1 MNDTPKTGALRVW
14 HIPQVPGKPFRVD
27 VATLREAVLLLRALA
42 DYDLFQLRHRIKP
55 DYANAQGLE
64 VFEDGEWCEWESPD
78 GDEIGDVANE
88 LLAAPAEKPK
98 RIRGRRVVTG

>member
-27 VATLREAVLLLRALA
+27 VATPREGALLLRALA
-42 DYDLFQLRHRIKP
+42 DYDLFQFKSRIRP
-55 DYANAQGLE
+55 DYCNAQGLE

-78 GDEIGDVANE
+78 GADIGSVVDT
-88 LLAAPAEKPK
+88 LLALAKETAS
-98 RIRGRRVVTG
+98 